1 MAVAAAV
8 LTTTE
13 GEDVGTVDTAAAVT
27 SEAGG
32 TPTVARTRYEFDL
45 PWTPEEEQKLAE
57 ASSLN
62 PGLVS
67 GCCHQLPASWILL
80 LVRQLLPVVLPVSSV
95 SGYAERQ
102 MLCTMP
108 KVPLGD
114 GNKAMGVLGGHRHR
128 LKRHNHV
135 RCLCASSC

>member
-67 GCCHQLPASWILL
+67 VVSCESATFCCQSDSYFLL
-80 LVRQLLPVVLPVSSV
+80 
-95 SGYAERQ
+95 
-102 MLCTMP
+102 
-108 KVPLGD
+108 
-114 GNKAMGVLGGHRHR
+114 
-128 LKRHNHV
+128 
-135 RCLCASSC
+135 SCV

>member
-67 GCCHQLPASWILL
+67 GSCLS
-80 LVRQLLPVVLPVSSV
+80 VGQLLSVVWHAGVV
-95 SGYAERQ
+95 R
-102 MLCTMP
+102 LC
-108 KVPLGD
+108 
-114 GNKAMGVLGGHRHR
+114 
-128 LKRHNHV
+128 
-135 RCLCASSC
+135 

>member
-1 MAVAAAV
+1 MLCMLGYSSSASSSASVHVSQLTAQKHCTGGMAVAAAV

-13 GEDVGTVDTAAAVT
+13 GEEVGTVDTAAAVT

-67 GCCHQLPASWILL
+67 GSCLSVFSQLDSI
-80 LVRQLLPVVLPVSSV
+80 VSLS
-95 SGYAERQ
+95 A
-102 MLCTMP
+102 
-108 KVPLGD
+108 
-114 GNKAMGVLGGHRHR
+114 AF
-128 LKRHNHV
+128 
-135 RCLCASSC
+135 CLSCM